1 MSKRL
6 DIFTLRKERKKNVY
20 CYHRY
25 PCYHGKTLPM
35 LNRSMNGM
43 LEEDEFKQVGADS
56 VVVLSAADLDF
67 VQDKRKLSSIMFG
80 NFFKKDV
87 VPRNLMIANIILTF
101 IMFVRIGG

>member
-1 MSKRL
+1 MYIAITDTR
-6 DIFTLRKERKKNVY
+6 VY
-20 CYHRY
+20 TA
-25 PCYHGKTLPM
+25 KTLPM

-43 LEEDEFKQVGADS
+43 LGEDEFKQVGADS
-56 VVVLSAADLDF
+56 VVVLSAVNLDF

-80 NFFKKDV
+80 NSFKKDV

>member
-1 MSKRL
+1 MYIAITDTR
-6 DIFTLRKERKKNVY
+6 VY
-20 CYHRY
+20 TA
-25 PCYHGKTLPM
+25 KTLPM

-56 VVVLSAADLDF
+56 VVVLSAANLDF
-67 VQDKRKLSSIMFG
+67 VQD
-80 NFFKKDV
+80 NV